1 MKEYDNL
8 GTFPDVEKGLS
19 ALRQNPNITC
29 VVFSNG
35 TKDMVTNSL
44 HRSQALKSSSS
55 TFTDIITVDQV
66 KIFKPAPEV
75 YQYLARRVDK
85 ESDIGSMW
93 LVSSNPFDVVGARAV
108 GMQAAWVDR
117 TGNGWQ
123 DKLSESPTVVV
134 KGIDEVA
141 VAVEKYSKA

>member
-8 GTFPDVEKGLS
+8 GTFQDVEKGLA
-19 ALRQNPNITC
+19 ALRQNPNVTC

-35 TKDMVTNSL
+35 TKDMVSNSVY
-44 HRSQALKSSSS
+44 RSEALKSSSS
-55 TFTDIITVDQV
+55 TFADIVTVDQV
-66 KIFKPAPEV
+66 KVFKPSPEV
-75 YQYLARRVDK
+75 YQYLARRMGKTEDV
-85 ESDIGSMW
+85 GSMW

-123 DKLSESPTVVV
+123 DKLGGSPTVVV

-141 VAVEKYSKA
+141 AAVEKYSKV